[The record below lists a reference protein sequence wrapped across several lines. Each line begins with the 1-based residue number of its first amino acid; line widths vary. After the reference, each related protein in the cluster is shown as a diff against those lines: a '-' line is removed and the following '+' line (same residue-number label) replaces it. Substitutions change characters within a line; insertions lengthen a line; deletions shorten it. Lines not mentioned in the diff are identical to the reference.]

1 VIFLDTDVISYYFNA
16 NIRIKEKMLEA
27 IDGGEDICVTVINI
41 YEILKGLKWKNNK
54 KKEEQF
60 NKFLENT
67 LIFTIDNEVIS
78 IASSIYAGLRKAG
91 TTIGDA
97 DILIAAIVMK
107 NKGVLVSNNV
117 RHYEGVKGLNLVNW
131 LI

>member
-1 VIFLDTDVISYYFNA
+1 VIFLDTDIISYYFNA
-16 NIRIKEKMLEA
+16 NTRIKEKILEV

-41 YEILKGLKWKNNK
+41 YEILKGFKWKNNK

-67 LIFTIDNEVIS
+67 VISTIDNEVIN
-78 IASSIYAGLRKAG
+78 IASSVYAGLRKTG

-117 RHYEGVKGLNLVNW
+117 RHYEGIKGLNLVNW
-131 LI
+131 LN